1 MITASK
7 PIYIPAN
14 KYTDLKVE
22 GINLVFLYFETR
34 EFCLINYACVCVCVF
49 MRYPQLIMP

>member
-14 KYTDLKVE
+14 KYTDLKVK

-34 EFCLINYACVCVCVF
+34 EFCLINCVCVCVCVF
-49 MRYPQLIMP
+49 MRYPQLIML